1 MLIEISI
8 ESIEGLSFNVKLW
21 SCTHHNTS
29 PGPQAKEAQGPMMV
43 ISKSKDQ
50 THVSLTV
57 TCVLVR
63 PICVL
68 TCQIGDDHDAKLDL
82 SSFQLCIIFHYS
94 HSVYCLCFYKVGIYP
109 C

>member
-1 MLIEISI
+1 
-8 ESIEGLSFNVKLW
+8 
-21 SCTHHNTS
+21 
-29 PGPQAKEAQGPMMV
+29 MV

-94 HSVYCLCFYKVGIYP
+94 HSVYCLCFYIFILVSFILVSLGP
-109 C
+109 LAATVTQ